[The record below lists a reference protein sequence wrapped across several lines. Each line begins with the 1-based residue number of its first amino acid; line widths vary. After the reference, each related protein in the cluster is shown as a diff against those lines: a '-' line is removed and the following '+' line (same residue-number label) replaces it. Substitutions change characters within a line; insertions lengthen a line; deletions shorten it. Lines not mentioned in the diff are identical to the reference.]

1 MMVMSFTMERTK
13 TLVETAQ
20 ERLTG
25 ENGQFDDDR

>member
-1 MMVMSFTMERTK
+1 MVISFTMERTK

-25 ENGQFDDDR
+25 ENGQFNGER